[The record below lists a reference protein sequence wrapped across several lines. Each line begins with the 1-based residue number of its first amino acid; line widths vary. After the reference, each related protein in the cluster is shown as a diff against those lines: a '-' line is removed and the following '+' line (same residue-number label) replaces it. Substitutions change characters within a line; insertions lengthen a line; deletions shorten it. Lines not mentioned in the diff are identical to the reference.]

1 MVIENFRVVNIHV
14 EKETKECGLTSAEN
28 LLNNLLK
35 KKTETEKKFHDALK
49 GLEKMKLP
57 FQED

>member
-1 MVIENFRVVNIHV
+1 M
-14 EKETKECGLTSAEN
+14 KKKP
-28 LLNNLLK
+28 K